1 MNARTM
7 SRCVVPEALDDLAA
21 DDPRGLRSR
30 RDLRRVH
37 RVMRSVA
44 ILLDAVATLQ
54 LEVPPLR
61 VLELGAGDGTLL
73 LRFARALRPRWNGV
87 QLTLLDRHELVS
99 GRTRD
104 AYRDLGWEVTLLRAN
119 ALDWAAQRQER
130 RYDLCF
136 ANLFLHHFDSAP
148 LAVLLRGV
156 ASAADAF
163 VACEPRRNGF
173 ARAAS
178 RLVALLGANDVTRDD
193 AVKSV
198 AAGFAGLELSSVWG
212 HATASD
218 WRIAEFPA
226 KPFTH
231 CFTAVRAKART
242 VGGAHG
248 F

>member
-1 MNARTM
+1 MI
-7 SRCVVPEALDDLAA
+7 RCVLPEALDELAA
-21 DDPRGLRSR
+21 DDPRALKSR

-44 ILLDAVATLQ
+44 ILLDAVARLR
-54 LEVPPLR
+54 LDVPPSR

-73 LRFARALRPRWNGV
+73 LRFARALRPRWRGV

-104 AYRDLGWEVTLLRAN
+104 AYRDLGWEVTLLRTD
-119 ALDWAAQRQER
+119 ALDWAAQRHGRQ
-130 RYDLCF
+130 YDLCF

-148 LAVLLRGV
+148 LAILLRAI

-163 VACEPRRNGF
+163 VACEPRRSGF
-173 ARAAS
+173 ARAGS
-178 RLVALLGANDVTRDD
+178 RLVALLGANDVTRED

-212 HATASD
+212 QAVASD
-218 WRIAEFPA
+218 WRTAEFPA
-226 KPFTH
+226 MPFTH
-231 CFTAVRAKART
+231 CFTAVRANART
-242 VGGAHG
+242 VGGAYE